1 MKIIGICLVLAG
13 LLAIQTASA
22 QIPERVFKSD
32 HRIDPD
38 KKGQLSV
45 ELDNI
50 SFFKDN
56 EYIAAYKPL

>member
-1 MKIIGICLVLAG
+1 MKIIGVSFVLAG
-13 LLAIQTASA
+13 LLAIQTVAA

-50 SFFKDN
+50 SFFK
-56 EYIAAYKPL
+56 EIGRAHV